1 MDERHQ
7 HLRGFSSI
15 QYDRDVGLTN
25 DHSRDLKPVLGASDL
40 ACSTT
45 QLCVDL
51 HGNVGA
57 VLRLGL
63 DNMSNVDA

>member
-15 QYDRDVGLTN
+15 QYDRELGHTN
-25 DHSRDLKPVLGASDL
+25 DHSGNLEPVLGASDL
-40 ACSTT
+40 ACSAT

-57 VLRLGL
+57 VLRLSL
-63 DNMSNVDA
+63 DNMSNIEA